1 MKKSFLLV
9 IVLASV
15 ILLGCEKDEKGG
27 IDPNSTVNIRGKMS
41 LKATGTPAEV
51 KFVVKYSE
59 RFVCFSESD
68 KKGGEGRGFSD
79 AQRDSVNYILK
90 WFGQDVIQNGYDGNQ
105 YLGNA
110 ITDYSNIYFIAMF
123 DKSDRPI
130 NPREMGAY
138 SQYAYTDTIGYIPNE
153 VVMRARKEVTAA
165 FAVGNYERCY
175 QLFDSAYVFVP
186 MIKDKWRK
194 YVDELR

>member
-1 MKKSFLLV
+1 MKKSFLLA

-41 LKATGTPAEV
+41 LKSTDVPAEV
-51 KFVVKYSE
+51 KFVVKYAVE
-59 RFVCFSESD
+59 FICFSESGN
-68 KKGGEGRGFSD
+68 KGGVGRGFSD
-79 AQRDSVNYILK
+79 AQRDSVSYMLK
-90 WFGQDVIQNGYDGNQ
+90 WFGQDVIQNGYDGKQ
-105 YLGNA
+105 YLGWTM
-110 ITDYSNIYFIAMF
+110 TDIKDIYLIARF

-130 NPREMGAY
+130 NPRGTFIPG
-138 SQYAYTDTIGYIPNE
+138 QVAYTDTIGRIPND

-165 FAVGNYERCY
+165 FAAGNYERCY